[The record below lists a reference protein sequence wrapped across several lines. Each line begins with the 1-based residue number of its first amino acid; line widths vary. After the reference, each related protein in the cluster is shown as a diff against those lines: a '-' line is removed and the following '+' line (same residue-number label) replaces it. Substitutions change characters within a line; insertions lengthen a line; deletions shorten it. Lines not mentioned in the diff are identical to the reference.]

1 MFNKSNKVYFKY
13 KIKYICLTMTTF
25 AIRLKKYENIK
36 DRFISN
42 QHLRHKKT
50 EEEYLDYLLKLD
62 EDQMKRE
69 HVIYRYGD

>member
-1 MFNKSNKVYFKY
+1 
-13 KIKYICLTMTTF
+13 MTTF